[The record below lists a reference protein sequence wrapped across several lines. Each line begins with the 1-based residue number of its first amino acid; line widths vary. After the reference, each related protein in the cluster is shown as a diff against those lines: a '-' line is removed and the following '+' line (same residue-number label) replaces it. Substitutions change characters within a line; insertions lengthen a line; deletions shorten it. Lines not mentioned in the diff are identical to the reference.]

1 MLRRQMILLKISAE
15 MLKVVANVFLKETQ
29 EISKILPFVSS
40 VGP

>member
-1 MLRRQMILLKISAE
+1 MILLKISAE

-29 EISKILPFVSS
+29 EISKILPKKFVSS